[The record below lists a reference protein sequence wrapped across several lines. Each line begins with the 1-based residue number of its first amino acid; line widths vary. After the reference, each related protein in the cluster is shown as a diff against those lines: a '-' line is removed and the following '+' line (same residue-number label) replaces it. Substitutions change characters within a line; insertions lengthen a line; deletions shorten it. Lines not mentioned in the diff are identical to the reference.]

1 MSDDTVYVRRRFWT
15 ADEKRA
21 VVAEAFPGGN
31 VKAVAKR
38 YRLQTQQLHRWRDRL
53 ADVGARSEFVAVSVV
68 PEPLALPAPE
78 DVVAVRPDKVS
89 DAARELTGT
98 RGRVEISLADGLRTW
113 LGPGSDA
120 DFVVKVALGL
130 TSRRS

>member
-1 MSDDTVYVRRRFWT
+1 LSDDTVYVRRRFWT
-15 ADEKRA
+15 VDEKRA
-21 VVAEAFPGGN
+21 FVAEAFSGGN

-38 YRLQTQQLHRWRDRL
+38 YGLQTQHLYRWRDRL
-53 ADVGARSEFVAVSVV
+53 ADIGARSEFVAVSVA

-78 DVVAVRPDKVS
+78 DVVVARPDRVS
-89 DAARELTGT
+89 EPARNFTGAD
-98 RGRVEISLADGLRTW
+98 GRVEISLADGLRIW

-130 TSRRS
+130 SRRRS

>member
-1 MSDDTVYVRRRFWT
+1 MPDDAVYVRRRFWP

-21 VVAEAFPGGN
+21 VVAEAFSGGN

-38 YRLQTQQLHRWRDRL
+38 YGIQTQQLYRWRDRL
-53 ADVGARSEFVAVSVV
+53 ADIGERSAFVAVSVV

-78 DVVAVRPDKVS
+78 DVAAARPDKVS
-89 DAARELTGT
+89 DGAREITGT
-98 RGRVEISLADGLRTW
+98 DGRVEILLADGLRIW

-130 TSRRS
+130 TGRRL

>member
-1 MSDDTVYVRRRFWT
+1 MSDDTVYVRRRSWT

-21 VVAEAFPGGN
+21 VVAEAFSGGN

-38 YRLQTQQLHRWRDRL
+38 HGIQTQQLYRWRDRL
-53 ADVGARSEFVAVSVV
+53 ADIGEKSAFVAVSVV

-78 DVVAVRPDKVS
+78 DVVAARPDRVP
-89 DAARELTGT
+89 DPEREVTGAD
-98 RGRVEISLADGLRTW
+98 GRVEIALADGLRIW
-113 LGPGSDA
+113 LGPGSGA

-130 TSRRS
+130 TGHRS